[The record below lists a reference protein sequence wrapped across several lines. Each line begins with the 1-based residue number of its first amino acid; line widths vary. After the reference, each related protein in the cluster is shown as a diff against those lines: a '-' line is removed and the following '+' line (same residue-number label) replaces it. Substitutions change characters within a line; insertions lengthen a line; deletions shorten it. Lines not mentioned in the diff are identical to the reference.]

1 MLRGTVPFL
10 LAMAGACALVVGS
23 ARHVDAQAQDPL
35 VGTWAMNVAKSTS
48 SGPLARKREVQVT
61 QKGADITV
69 AVDEIAADGTPLKW
83 SFTTKGDGKPVSV
96 TGWSAVDTAT
106 STING
111 RTGKTIYG
119 KAGKTVMESN
129 TTVSADGKS
138 LVITGSRPGADGKP
152 MTFSTHY
159 DRK

>member
-1 MLRGTVPFL
+1 MVRKLTTL
-10 LAMAGACALVVGS
+10 LAIAGACTLVVGVT
-23 ARHVDAQAQDPL
+23 RHVEAQAPDPL
-35 VGTWAMNVAKSTS
+35 VGTWAMNVARSTS
-48 SGPLARKREVQVT
+48 SGPLARKRDLHIT
-61 QKGADITV
+61 QKGADLTV
-69 AVDEIAADGTPLKW
+69 AVDEIAADGSPLKW
-83 SFTTKGDGKPVSV
+83 SFTTRGDGQPVPV
-96 TGWSAVDTAT
+96 TGWPVIDTAT

-138 LVITGSRPGADGKP
+138 LVITGSRPAPDGKA

>member
-1 MLRGTVPFL
+1 
-10 LAMAGACALVVGS
+10 
-23 ARHVDAQAQDPL
+23 
-35 VGTWAMNVAKSTS
+35 MNVARSTS
-48 SGPLARKREVQVT
+48 SGPLARKRDLHIT
-61 QKGADITV
+61 QKGADLTV
-69 AVDEIAADGTPLKW
+69 AVDEIAADGSPLKW
-83 SFTTKGDGKPVSV
+83 SFTTRGDGQPVPV
-96 TGWSAVDTAT
+96 TGWPVIDTAT

-138 LVITGSRPGADGKP
+138 LVITGSRPAPDGKA